1 MSAISKC
8 YPAILSNHLWHSIFI
23 FLHVA
28 AYVEDL
34 VEPCFMIFRFLF
46 ESDEALQA
54 SVSNRIIIYLL
65 TDSTLTPAHDD
76 PSPSQQQ
83 PAHLLPYIDTRCCWL
98 WSWVRSR
105 LFCVPAASWHCTAQQ
120 TLCSSCF
127 KQLYMELELKTFG
140 IYFYMFTLQTL
151 TNNKWQLNV
160 D

>member
-1 MSAISKC
+1 MFHIQARQACMDNQSSEYIYNTVYIIFCVCNQQMLSWC
-8 YPAILSNHLWHSIFI
+8 YIIYILLSNHLWHYIFL

-28 AYVEDL
+28 AHVEDL

-98 WSWVRSR
+98 LMLSEESIVPSTSSLLALHGTTDTL
-105 LFCVPAASWHCTAQQ
+105 LF
-120 TLCSSCF
+120 LF
-127 KQLYMELELKTFG
+127 
-140 IYFYMFTLQTL
+140 
-151 TNNKWQLNV
+151 
-160 D
+160 

>member
-8 YPAILSNHLWHSIFI
+8 YPAILSNHFSA

-98 WSWVRSR
+98 LMLSEESIVPSTSSLLALHGTTDTL
-105 LFCVPAASWHCTAQQ
+105 LFLFETIKVFGTKDFLDYVYSADSN
-120 TLCSSCF
+120 
-127 KQLYMELELKTFG
+127 KQL
-140 IYFYMFTLQTL
+140 
-151 TNNKWQLNV
+151 TNDK
-160 D
+160 

>member
-1 MSAISKC
+1 MFHIQARQACMDNQSSEYIQYRVYIIFCVCNQQMLSC
-8 YPAILSNHLWHSIFI
+8 YTILSNNLWHYRFI

-65 TDSTLTPAHDD
+65 IDSTLTPAHDD

-98 WSWVRSR
+98 LMLREEPIVLCTSN
-105 LFCVPAASWHCTAQQ
+105 LLALTAQQ

-127 KQLYMELELKTFG
+127 
-140 IYFYMFTLQTL
+140 
-151 TNNKWQLNV
+151 
-160 D
+160 

>member
-1 MSAISKC
+1 MFHIQARQACMDNQSSEYVQYRVYNILCLQSAN
-8 YPAILSNHLWHSIFI
+8 AILLYYLIIFGILYLDI

-98 WSWVRSR
+98 LMLSEESIVPSTSSLLALHGTTDTL
-105 LFCVPAASWHCTAQQ
+105 LF
-120 TLCSSCF
+120 LF
-127 KQLYMELELKTFG
+127 
-140 IYFYMFTLQTL
+140 
-151 TNNKWQLNV
+151 
-160 D
+160 

>member
-1 MSAISKC
+1 MQYRVYNILCLQSAN
-8 YPAILSNHLWHSIFI
+8 AILLYYLIIFGILYLDI

-98 WSWVRSR
+98 LMLSEESI
-105 LFCVPAASWHCTAQQ
+105 VPCP
-120 TLCSSCF
+120 SS
-127 KQLYMELELKTFG
+127 LLALH
-140 IYFYMFTLQTL
+140 
-151 TNNKWQLNV
+151 
-160 D
+160 